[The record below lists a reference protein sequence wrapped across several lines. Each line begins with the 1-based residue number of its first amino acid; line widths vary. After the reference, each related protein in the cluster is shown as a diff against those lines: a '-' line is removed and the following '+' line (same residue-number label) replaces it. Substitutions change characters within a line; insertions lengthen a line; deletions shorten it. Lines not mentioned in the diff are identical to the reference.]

1 MTCWLWLWVTW
12 KSKSYCYRLEKVQ
25 EERMNFELV
34 IQSYM
39 SCLLGEKMAPSFFD
53 LVMDVDEKTLLE
65 MYVWNERRTDVSN

>member
-1 MTCWLWLWVTW
+1 
-12 KSKSYCYRLEKVQ
+12 
-25 EERMNFELV
+25 MNFELV